1 MSRLVALWRKRSKRK
16 RQSVQGQK
24 LLAQFKELSLE
35 EPRCHQNFIS
45 ACNRAFAGD
54 DDDDTAALRLI
65 AYAMVSVGWNE
76 GAHVAIGD
84 MVSLIKRSGLRKTTR
99 GLLTAAVH
107 ELPLNLVYWIANA

>member
-1 MSRLVALWRKRSKRK
+1 MSRLVALWRKRSRRK

-24 LLAQFKELSLE
+24 LLAQFKELSLDE
-35 EPRCHQNFIS
+35 RCHRCFVA

>member
-1 MSRLVALWRKRSKRK
+1 MSRLVALWRKRSRRK

-24 LLAQFKELSLE
+24 LLAQFKELSLDE
-35 EPRCHQNFIS
+35 RTAQNFVS

>member
-1 MSRLVALWRKRSKRK
+1 MSRLVALWRKRSRRK
-16 RQSVQGQK
+16 KQSVQGQK
-24 LLAQFKELSLE
+24 LLAQFKELSCHV
-35 EPRCHQNFIS
+35 RGHQNFVS